1 MNKINNAEILCV
13 GTELLIGE
21 VVNTNAS
28 FISKKLC
35 ELGISVYHTA
45 VVGDNPERL
54 KKAFLDA
61 IDNADLVIL
70 SGGLGPTYD
79 DLTKETIAQC
89 LGKKMLRDEN
99 ILREIENYFAS
110 IGRKMTDNNK
120 KQADIP
126 EGAVALHNKFG
137 TAPGIF
143 IETENGK
150 TVILLPGPPSELV
163 PMMNDT
169 VFPMLKERSQNVL
182 ASRNIHIIGM
192 GESEVES
199 HLVELMTESKN
210 PSLAPYAK
218 EGEVRLRVTAMA
230 ENEETALS
238 MCDSLVE
245 KVKSSPVGKFI
256 YGIDV
261 ESTENA
267 LFLALK
273 EQGLTLSVAE
283 SCTGGL
289 MSKRLTELSGIS
301 AVFSGGVVTYTCEAK
316 RGLLGVDKALL
327 DTQGAVSADVAMQMA
342 KGARERFGSDI
353 ALSATGSAGPTPD
366 PSSNEPV
373 GTVYIGYSD
382 KNGESYIR
390 LSLSAQRSR
399 FYIRQVAC
407 SRAFALALFKL
418 EKNSNCYR

>member
-1 MNKINNAEILCV
+1 MKKMIENAEILCV

-28 FISKKLC
+28 YISKKLC

-54 KKAFLDA
+54 KRAFLSALDS
-61 IDNADLVIL
+61 ADLVIL

-79 DLTKETIAQC
+79 DLTKETVAEC
-89 LGKKMLRDEN
+89 LGMKMVRDDE
-99 ILREIENYFAS
+99 ILAEIENYFAS
-110 IGRKMTDNNK
+110 TGRKMTDNNK

-126 EGAVALHNKFG
+126 SGAVALKNRYG

-143 IETENGK
+143 IETDGGK
-150 TVILLPGPPSELV
+150 AVVMLPGPPSELE
-163 PMMNDT
+163 PMMNET
-169 VFPMLKERSQNVL
+169 VFPLLKERSGSVL

-199 HLVELMTESKN
+199 HLFELMKNSKN

-218 EGEVRLRVTAMA
+218 EGEVLLRITAMA
-230 ENEETALS
+230 QSESDALS
-238 MCDSLVE
+238 MCDELAE
-245 KVKSSPVGKFI
+245 EIKKSPVGKFI

-261 ESTENA
+261 GSTENA
-267 LFLALK
+267 LFEALRSRA
-273 EQGLTLSVAE
+273 LTVSAAE

-289 MSKRLTELSGIS
+289 MAKRLTELSGVS
-301 AVFSGGVVTYTCEAK
+301 SVFSGGAVTYSCGVKEK
-316 RGLLGVDKALL
+316 MLGVDKRTL
-327 DTQGAVSADVAMQMA
+327 DENGAVCAEVAMQMA
-342 KGARERFGSDI
+342 KGARELFDTDI
-353 ALSATGSAGPTPD
+353 ALSATGSAGPLPD
-366 PSSNEPV
+366 PTSGEPV

-382 KNGESYIR
+382 KNGEDFIK
-390 LSLSAQRSR
+390 LSLSNKRSR

-407 SRAFALALFKL
+407 SRAFAFALK
-418 EKNSNCYR
+418 KIAQMGDN